1 MFFFFSSRRR
11 HTRCALVTGV
21 QTCALPI
28 SCNAALQFGLF
39 DQIAILMRQHVALH
53 LSDRIDGHVDDDEQ
67 AGAAELK
74 RQTGPGD
81 EIFGYDADQRQIGSP
96 DHRDAREH
104 EIKIG
109 GGVLARTN
117 TGNEPVLALEIVGG
131 FLWIEDDRDIEEAK
145 EEDRKSKRL
154 NSSH

>member
-1 MFFFFSSRRR
+1 MRISDWSSDV
-11 HTRCALVTGV
+11 CSSDLVALTDRS
-21 QTCALPI
+21 AP
-28 SCNAALQFGLF
+28 CNAALQFGLF

-131 FLWIEDDRDIEEAK
+131 FLWIE
-145 EEDRKSKRL
+145 
-154 NSSH
+154 

>member
-1 MFFFFSSRRR
+1 MRISDWSSDV
-11 HTRCALVTGV
+11 CSSDLVALTDRS
-21 QTCALPI
+21 AP
-28 SCNAALQFGLF
+28 CNAALQFGLF

-81 EIFGYDADQRQIGSP
+81 EIFGYDADQSQIGRP
-96 DHRDAREH
+96 DHRGAREH

-117 TGNEPVLALEIVGG
+117 TGNEHGRAI
-131 FLWIEDDRDIEEAK
+131 RTEENT
-145 EEDRKSKRL
+145 L
-154 NSSH
+154 

>member
-1 MFFFFSSRRR
+1 MRISDWSSDV
-11 HTRCALVTGV
+11 C
-21 QTCALPI
+21 
-28 SCNAALQFGLF
+28 S
-39 DQIAILMRQHVALH
+39 
-53 LSDRIDGHVDDDEQ
+53 SDLEQ

-117 TGNEPVLALEIVGG
+117 TGNEPVLALVIVGG
-131 FLWIEDDRDIEEAK
+131 FLWIEDDRDIAAAKAENAPAIEGHVEWLDVRSEERRVGK
-145 EEDRKSKRL
+145 ERGSKL
-154 NSSH
+154 MS